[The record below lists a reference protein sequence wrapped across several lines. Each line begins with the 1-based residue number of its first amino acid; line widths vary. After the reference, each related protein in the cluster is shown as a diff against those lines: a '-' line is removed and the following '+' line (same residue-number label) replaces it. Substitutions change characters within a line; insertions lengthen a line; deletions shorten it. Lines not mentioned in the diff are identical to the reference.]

1 MLETMERNTALCKD
15 GEVRGLMER
24 MSGNLT
30 PWQAGEHLMTD
41 DRAPVELLGMR
52 VIDDLIRDEVS
63 WYKWIYEEYGIQGI
77 MDML

>member
-1 MLETMERNTALCKD
+1 MLETMSRNTAFCNDAEL
-15 GEVRGLMER
+15 RGLMER
-24 MSGNLT
+24 MGGSLT
-30 PWQAGEHLMTD
+30 PWQAGNYLMTD

-52 VIDDLIRDEVS
+52 VIDDLIREEVS